1 MVAAIAGIIGA
12 IIGISGGIIGS
23 KLIIRNILK
32 NKLRAVLKNSIR
44 ELIKI
49 EEAMDEDSLEITV
62 SKLTRL
68 VDKLTYYE

>member
-1 MVAAIAGIIGA
+1 MVAAIAGIIGT
-12 IIGISGGIIGS
+12 IIGVSGGIIGS